1 MVFYHSDPLVSVS
14 LLTTLAG
21 DEMAARKLPETFRK
35 LVISKFTTNY
45 REAVELMTVPIMK
58 PGPNE
63 LLVKNR

>member
-14 LLTTLAG
+14 LLTKIAG

-45 REAVELMTVPIMK
+45 REAVEFMTLPIMK
-58 PGPNE
+58 PGPDE

>member
-1 MVFYHSDPLVSVS
+1 MSTTSLVSVPFLS
-14 LLTTLAG
+14 ALVWE
-21 DEMAARKLPETFRK
+21 EMAARKLPETFRK

-45 REAVELMTVPIMK
+45 REAVELMTVPIVK